1 MSFRTRLT
9 LAAAVAVAVA
19 VVAASAITYLVV
31 RGELRGQIDEALRSR
46 AATTRLR
53 IVEDPRTGRRFLDIP
68 PPILGGAPG
77 YTQLVTSDGQTIR
90 PLGEAVRL
98 PVSDRD
104 RAAAAGAQG
113 AFFSDAHVAGTH
125 VRVLTLPLGEG
136 YALQITRPLNEVDGA
151 LATIRR
157 WLLAVALGGVLLA
170 AALGLVVARAALA
183 PVRRLTRTAEEVTE
197 THDLSRRIETEGD
210 DELSR
215 MARTFNTMLAAL
227 EDSSEAQR
235 RLVADASHELRT
247 PLTSVRTNIEVLARE
262 DGLPAEEREQ
272 ILRDA
277 SRQLTEMSALVAE
290 LVELARGDHL
300 ESSEPED
307 VRLDLAAAEAIE
319 RTRRNW
325 PGVDFES
332 RLEESVVRGV
342 APSIERA
349 LSNLLDNAA
358 KWSPPQG
365 VIEVGVSGGEVTVRD
380 HGPGIAEDDLP
391 FVFDR
396 FYRAPAA
403 RGMPGSGL
411 GLAIVRQVAESHGGS
426 VRAEAADGGG
436 TRVQLT
442 LPVEQP
448 AEAVS
453 SSPSTSAGRPS

>member
-1 MSFRTRLT
+1 
-9 LAAAVAVAVA
+9 
-19 VVAASAITYLVV
+19 
-31 RGELRGQIDEALRSR
+31 
-46 AATTRLR
+46 
-53 IVEDPRTGRRFLDIP
+53 
-68 PPILGGAPG
+68 
-77 YTQLVTSDGQTIR
+77 
-90 PLGEAVRL
+90 
-98 PVSDRD
+98 
-104 RAAAAGAQG
+104 
-113 AFFSDAHVAGTH
+113 
-125 VRVLTLPLGEG
+125 
-136 YALQITRPLNEVDGA
+136 
-151 LATIRR
+151 
-157 WLLAVALGGVLLA
+157 
-170 AALGLVVARAALA
+170 
-183 PVRRLTRTAEEVTE
+183 
-197 THDLSRRIETEGD
+197 
-210 DELSR
+210 
-215 MARTFNTMLAAL
+215 
-227 EDSSEAQR
+227 
-235 RLVADASHELRT
+235 
-247 PLTSVRTNIEVLARE
+247 VRTNIEVLARE